1 MTHPSVPSTSSIV
14 SVPSTADKQLSKPT
28 ADQQVVLDR
37 IAAQRER
44 LRDRRVR
51 RAQQQAIQRAEQGL
65 PPDASVALRAVA
77 LAKQYPLVVAAVAGV
92 AVVAGP
98 KRLMRWAGLVLPLLL
113 RLRTQR

>member
-1 MTHPSVPSTSSIV
+1 MTHLSAPSSASAVELLLRT
-14 SVPSTADKQLSKPT
+14 PT

-51 RAQQQAIQRAEQGL
+51 RAQQQALLRDEHGL
-65 PPDASVALRAVA
+65 PPDASLGMRAV
-77 LAKQYPLVVAAVAGV
+77 LFAKQYPLALAAVAGV

-98 KRLMRWAGLVLPLLL
+98 KRLMRWAGVVLPLLL
-113 RLRTQR
+113 RLRRP

>member
-1 MTHPSVPSTSSIV
+1 MTHPSAPSTSS
-14 SVPSTADKQLSKPT
+14 VPSAAAPALPTPT

-44 LRDRRVR
+44 LRDRRAR
-51 RAQQQAIQRAEQGL
+51 RAQQQVMQRAEPGL
-65 PPDASVALRAVA
+65 PPDASVALRAVVF
-77 LAKQYPLVVAAVAGV
+77 AKQYPLAVAAVAGV